1 MDTEA
6 MEMLL
11 KVIFILH
18 LKWSYRFK
26 LVSVDEAI
34 FVAVKHL
41 ESLPDNCAWRPSSD
55 PLYICMNLYTGCF
68 FLLGLP
74 WIWR

>member
-41 ESLPDNCAWRPSSD
+41 ESLPDNCA
-55 PLYICMNLYTGCF
+55 
-68 FLLGLP
+68 
-74 WIWR
+74 